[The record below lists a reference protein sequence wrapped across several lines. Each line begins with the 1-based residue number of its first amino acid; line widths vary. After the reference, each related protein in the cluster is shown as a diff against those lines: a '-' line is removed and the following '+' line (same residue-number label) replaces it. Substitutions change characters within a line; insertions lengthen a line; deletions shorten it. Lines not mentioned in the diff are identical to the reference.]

1 MSRRQKDRR
10 AAQRQ
15 AGNRNQERIVVRP
28 KSLNQQNYIISMVE
42 NDITFCTGPAGSGKS
57 SVAVGLACSWL
68 QENKISRIIITRPT
82 IEAGKGLGHLPGDK
96 DEKLLPYV
104 MPVLEEMHKYI
115 GREMVRKLKDAGII
129 EICPLEYMRG
139 RNFHNCFM
147 ILDEAQNATYE
158 QIKMF
163 MTRIGIDS
171 RAVINGDADQTDL
184 PEKFRGGMVSIMN
197 KVDGLQGVGVC
208 QLEASDIVRNPI
220 IGRILER
227 LKWKSILL

>member
-227 LKWKSILL
+227 LK

>member
-57 SVAVGLACSWL
+57 SVAVGLACNWL

-184 PEKFRGGMVSIMN
+184 PERFRGGMINIMS

-227 LKWKSILL
+227 LK

>member
-1 MSRRQKDRR
+1 MSRSQKNKR
-10 AAQRQ
+10 AVQRQ
-15 AGNRNQERIVVRP
+15 ATNRNQERMVVRP

-68 QENKISRIIITRPT
+68 QENKVSRIIITRPT
-82 IEAGKGLGHLPGDK
+82 VEAGRGLGHLPGDK

-104 MPVLEEMHKYI
+104 MPVLEEMNKYL
-115 GREMVRKLKDAGII
+115 GREMVRKLKEAEII

-163 MTRIGIDS
+163 MTRIGIGS
-171 RAVINGDADQTDL
+171 RAVINGDAEQTDL
-184 PEKFRGGMVSIMN
+184 PERFRGGMLNMISKLN
-197 KVDGLQGVGVC
+197 DLQGVGIC
-208 QLEASDIVRNPI
+208 ELEATDIVRNPI

-227 LKWKSILL
+227 LK

>member
-15 AGNRNQERIVVRP
+15 ATNRTQERIIIRP
-28 KSLNQQNYIISMVE
+28 KSLNQQNYILSMVE

-57 SVAVGLACSWL
+57 SVAVGLACNWL
-68 QENKISRIIITRPT
+68 QDNKVNKIIITRPT
-82 IEAGKGLGHLPGDK
+82 IEAGRGLGHLPGDK

-104 MPVLEEMHKYI
+104 MPVLEEMYKYL
-115 GREMVRKLKDAGII
+115 GRETTRKLRDAEII

-163 MTRIGIDS
+163 MTRIGIGS
-171 RAVINGDADQTDL
+171 RAVINGDAEQTDL
-184 PEKFRGGMVSIMN
+184 PEKFRGGMINMIN
-197 KVDGLQGVGVC
+197 RLDNLEGVGIC
-208 QLEASDIVRNPI
+208 HLDAGDIVRNPI

-227 LKWKSILL
+227 LK

>member
-57 SVAVGLACSWL
+57 SVAVGLACNWL

-139 RNFHNCFM
+139 RNFHNCFT

-184 PEKFRGGMVSIMN
+184 PERFRGGMINIMS

-227 LKWKSILL
+227 LK

>member
-15 AGNRNQERIVVRP
+15 ATNRTQERIIIRP
-28 KSLNQQNYIISMVE
+28 KSLNQQNYILSMVE

-57 SVAVGLACSWL
+57 SVAVGLACNWL
-68 QENKISRIIITRPT
+68 QDNKVNKIIITRPT
-82 IEAGKGLGHLPGDK
+82 IEAGRGLGHLPGDK

-104 MPVLEEMHKYI
+104 MPVLEEMYKYL
-115 GREMVRKLKDAGII
+115 GRETTRKLRDAEII

-163 MTRIGIDS
+163 MTRIGIGS
-171 RAVINGDADQTDL
+171 RAVINGDAEQTDL
-184 PEKFRGGMVSIMN
+184 PEKFRGGMINMIN
-197 KVDGLQGVGVC
+197 RLDNLDGVGIC
-208 QLEASDIVRNPI
+208 HLDAGDIVRNPI

-227 LKWKSILL
+227 LK

>member
-1 MSRRQKDRR
+1 MSRSQKNKR
-10 AAQRQ
+10 AVQRQ
-15 AGNRNQERIVVRP
+15 ATNRNQERMVVRP

-57 SVAVGLACSWL
+57 SVAVGLACNWL
-68 QENKISRIIITRPT
+68 QDNKVSRIIITRPT
-82 IEAGKGLGHLPGDK
+82 VEAGRGLGHLPGDK

-104 MPVLEEMHKYI
+104 MPVLEEMNKYL
-115 GREMVRKLKDAGII
+115 GREMVRKLKEAEII

-163 MTRIGIDS
+163 MTRIGIGS
-171 RAVINGDADQTDL
+171 RAIINGDADQADL
-184 PEKFRGGMVSIMN
+184 PERFRGGMVDIMH
-197 KVDGLQGVGVC
+197 KLDGLQGVGVC
-208 QLEASDIVRNPI
+208 ELDASDIVRNPI

-227 LKWKSILL
+227 LK